1 MRKDIDIAMQLSAP
15 QHSNDWHRQR
25 HGNFT
30 GSQVGRLMKSGRAKG
45 DVFSAD
51 AKKYMLKILSERDVP
66 STVLMDDEQ
75 YDKYLNLVSVSSKAM
90 AWGTDHEGE
99 ARELYEELTGNK
111 VTLTGALWL
120 PDLKGFADSPDGLV
134 LDKDGCVEIKC
145 CMPETYT
152 QYKYF
157 IHDAASLKEINDIY
171 YWQVMSHM
179 LATGAAWCDWIAYM
193 PFDSKPLHIV
203 RIERDEKAIEQ
214 IIERIGLAN
223 EYIEQIKNTAT
234 AKT

>member
-1 MRKDIDIAMQLSAP
+1 MRQDLDIAMQLSAP
-15 QHSNDWHRQR
+15 QHSNDWFRQR

-30 GSQVGRLMKSGRAKG
+30 GSQVGRLMKSGRAKA
-45 DVFSAD
+45 DIFSAD
-51 AKKYMLKILSERDVP
+51 GKKYMLKILGERDVP

-75 YDKYLNLVSVSSKAM
+75 YDKYLRLTNVTSKAM
-90 AWGTDHEGE
+90 AWGSDKEPE

-111 VTLTGALWL
+111 VTTTGALWL
-120 PDLKGFADSPDGLV
+120 PELKGFADSPDGLV
-134 LDKDGCVEIKC
+134 LEKDGCIEIKC

-157 IHDAASLKEINDIY
+157 IHDAASLKEINDVY

-179 LATGAAWCDWIAYM
+179 LVTGAAWCDWMAYM

-203 RIERDEKAIEQ
+203 RIERDEEAIAQ
-214 IIERIGLAN
+214 IIERLRLAE
-223 EYIEQIKNTAT
+223 EYIENVKNPTA
-234 AKT
+234 A